1 VRPQGLA
8 SPLSE
13 ECPEGTTGTLPN
25 CEPVAPAEEEPQ
37 SPPAEDSED
46 LDNGDSNNEEAS
58 DGQN

>member
-1 VRPQGLA
+1 MRPQGLA

-25 CEPVAPAEEEPQ
+25 CEPVTPAEEEPQ

-46 LDNGDSNNEEAS
+46 LDNG
-58 DGQN
+58 